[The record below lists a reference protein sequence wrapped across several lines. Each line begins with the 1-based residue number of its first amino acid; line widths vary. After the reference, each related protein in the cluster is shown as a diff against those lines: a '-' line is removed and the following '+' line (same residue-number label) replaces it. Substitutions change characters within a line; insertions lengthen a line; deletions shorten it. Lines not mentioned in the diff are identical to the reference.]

1 MYVASIMLQI
11 SYSKLIKERPN
22 PSGCCMLHKVRD
34 AALFLISIQCVKMT
48 TDSSPGG

>member
-1 MYVASIMLQI
+1 MLDAGFVVVRLFRKKQ
-11 SYSKLIKERPN
+11 KKNN

-34 AALFLISIQCVKMT
+34 AALFFISIQRVKMT

>member
-1 MYVASIMLQI
+1 MQDLLLYICLE
-11 SYSKLIKERPN
+11 KNN

-34 AALFLISIQCVKMT
+34 AALFFISIQRVKMT